1 MSESYATQLA
11 SVRAA
16 IAAIE
21 SGGQEVQFEGRRIK
35 EADLAV
41 LYKREERL
49 TGLAARE
56 ARGGGLSISR
66 GAGA

>member
-21 SGGQEVQFEGRRIK
+21 AGGQEVQFDGRRVK
-35 EADLAV
+35 FADLAA

-56 ARGGGLSISR
+56 ARGGRFAISR

>member
-21 SGGQEVQFEGRRIK
+21 EGGQEVQFEGRRVK
-35 EADLAV
+35 FADLAV

-49 TGLAARE
+49 TPLAARE
-56 ARGGGLSISR
+56 SRGGGYAISR